1 MTTQADI
8 RRIPLTLLKPTE
20 HNPRVIVPDDPR
32 LAELAAS
39 IRAHGQLQPGICRPH
54 PTQQGAFELLAG
66 CRRWW
71 GCQLAGLD
79 DMLCTMAHLDDREAV
94 EVTVLENLQR
104 EDLTPLEEAAG
115 IRTLVKSGATAQEI
129 ADKIGKPWSWVVRRE
144 RLNQLSPAWRKE
156 LAKPASLFVHFSAAY
171 LELIARYD
179 VPMQERLLTD
189 LQRSLFA
196 LPRSVQQLVARLDE
210 FQAKLGKAPWSL
222 DDATLL
228 PKAGACSTCLKRSSC
243 SPGLFDD
250 LPNPSPKDDRC
261 LDVKCFRA
269 KMRAHIARRYS
280 ELREE
285 HPDAVMLARGY
296 GEQPPR
302 AALSERDV
310 TKAKKGEKGARPAL
324 VVTGTGKGSVTWVK
338 VKPDARQ
345 PATLSPEMAAKQQ
358 AQQEK
363 QQREMG
369 YRKALAEFVGK
380 AKAPPGW
387 SVELALAADAV
398 RHHDTR
404 KLVDVCLSLPTAE
417 EIQKL
422 LAEAWADTR
431 MKLTSGLHNDWNRIP
446 TTTLKRI
453 ATLCCIDLPPLSKS

>member
-1 MTTQADI
+1 MTTQPDI

-32 LAELAAS
+32 LTELAAS

-79 DMLCTMAHLDDREAV
+79 DMLVTVAHLDDRSAV

-104 EDLTPLEEAAG
+104 EDLTPMEEAAG

-129 ADKIGKPWSWVVRRE
+129 AAKIGKPWSWVVRRE

-156 LAKPASLFVHFSAAY
+156 LAKPASLFVHFSAAH

-179 VPMQERLLTD
+179 VPMQERLLKE
-189 LQRSLFA
+189 LECSLYN
-196 LPRSVQQLVARLDE
+196 LPRSVQQLAAQLDE
-210 FQAKLGKAPWSL
+210 FQAKLSKAPWSL

-228 PKAGACSTCLKRSSC
+228 PKAGACSTCPKRSSC

-261 LDVKCFRA
+261 LDVKCFEA
-269 KMRAHIARRYS
+269 KMKAHLARRYS

-285 HPDAVMLARGY
+285 HPDAIMLSRGFS
-296 GEQPPR
+296 ERAPR

-369 YRKALAEFVGK
+369 YRKALAELVLK
-380 AKAPPGW
+380 AEVPPGW
-387 SVELALAADAV
+387 NVEIALAAESVGYYDIV
-398 RHHDTR
+398 S
-404 KLVDVCLSLPTAE
+404 LVNVCSTCPTE
-417 EIQKL
+417 KEVKRL
-422 LAEAWADTR
+422 VAEAWSEVRKRLASELQNEWCR
-431 MKLTSGLHNDWNRIP
+431 MP
-446 TTTLKRI
+446 QTTLKRI
-453 ATLCCIDLPPLSKS
+453 ATLCCIDLPPISKN